1 MSETTPA
8 SANAEVGD
16 VRDAHRF
23 DVKRLEAFAHE
34 AVDGFSGTL
43 DVRQFSAGQSN
54 PTFLLTETNKTG
66 TKRYVMRKKP
76 PGVLL
81 ASAHQVD
88 REFRV
93 MKALEGT
100 GVPVPHMYALC
111 EDDSVIGT
119 AFYIM
124 EYLEGRVFT
133 DATVPGASG
142 EERKALYDNMA
153 ENLAKLHKV
162 DYEAVGLGDFG
173 RPGNYFERQIGRW
186 IKQYR
191 GAQTT
196 DVPSMEELIK
206 YLPAH
211 IPDEQ
216 SVTIAHGDY
225 RIGNVMFHP
234 TEPKIIAVLDWE
246 LCTIGHPLADVAYN
260 CMYDLMGVSA
270 SAPPIDR
277 SILPGLPTVE
287 EHVASY
293 CRYAGRDGIENF
305 NFYLAFSMFRLAS
318 ISQGVYKRGLDGNAS
333 SERAM
338 MLGDACAT
346 LANAAWDLVQQPIR

>member
-1 MSETTPA
+1 MAETAQPG
-8 SANAEVGD
+8 AEAD
-16 VRDAHRF
+16 TDEVREAHRF
-23 DVKRLEAFAHE
+23 DVKRLEAYCRD

-43 DVRQFSAGQSN
+43 EVRQFSGGQSN
-54 PTFLLTETNKTG
+54 PTFLLTSDGPRG

-81 ASAHQVD
+81 ASAHQID
-88 REFRV
+88 REYRV
-93 MKALEGT
+93 MKALADSD
-100 GVPVPHMYALC
+100 VPVPRMYALC

-124 EYLEGRVFT
+124 ECLDGRVFRDST
-133 DATVPGASG
+133 MPESNEGERRAVYAS
-142 EERKALYDNMA
+142 LA

-162 DYEAVGLGDFG
+162 DYEKVGLGDFG
-173 RPGNYFERQIGRW
+173 KPGNYFERQIGRW

-191 GAQTT
+191 GAQTA
-196 DVPSMEELIK
+196 DVPAMEELIK

-225 RIGNVMFHP
+225 RNGNVMFHP
-234 TEPKIIAVLDWE
+234 TETRMIAVLDWE

-260 CMYDLMGVSA
+260 CMYDLLGVA
-270 SAPPIDR
+270 GGVGPIDR
-277 SILPGLPTVE
+277 NLTPGIPTDAE
-287 EHVASY
+287 FVAEY
-293 CRYAGRDGIENF
+293 CRHAGRDGIADW

-338 MLGDACAT
+338 TLVDACAN
-346 LANAAWDLVQQPIR
+346 LANHAWATVQRPN

>member
-1 MSETTPA
+1 MAETA
-8 SANAEVGD
+8 QQGAEAD
-16 VRDAHRF
+16 TDEVREAHRF
-23 DVKRLEAFAHE
+23 DVKRLEAYCRD

-43 DVRQFSAGQSN
+43 EVRQFSGGQSN
-54 PTFLLTETNKTG
+54 PTFLLTSDGPRG

-81 ASAHQVD
+81 ASAHQID
-88 REFRV
+88 REYRV
-93 MKALEGT
+93 MKALADSD
-100 GVPVPHMYALC
+100 VPVPHMYALC

-124 EYLEGRVFT
+124 ECLDGRVFRDST
-133 DATVPGASG
+133 MPESNEGERRAVYAS
-142 EERKALYDNMA
+142 LA

-162 DYEAVGLGDFG
+162 DYEKVGLGDFG
-173 RPGNYFERQIGRW
+173 KPGNYFERQIGRW

-191 GAQTT
+191 GAQTA
-196 DVPSMEELIK
+196 DVPAMEELIK

-225 RIGNVMFHP
+225 RNGNVMFHP
-234 TEPKIIAVLDWE
+234 TETRMIAVLDWE

-260 CMYDLMGVSA
+260 CMYDLLGVA
-270 SAPPIDR
+270 GGVGPIDR
-277 SILPGLPTVE
+277 NLTPGIPTDAE
-287 EHVASY
+287 FVAEY
-293 CRYAGRDGIENF
+293 CRHAGRDGIADW

-338 MLGDACAT
+338 TLVDACAN
-346 LANAAWDLVQQPIR
+346 LANHAWATVQRPN